1 MSITVKTQADLD
13 RIPLDTE
20 EKIYI
25 RFGTTANPAIIK
37 NKYIY
42 PVVASG
48 NSSVEA
54 SGNSSVEARDNSS
67 VVAYSNNSVKAYG
80 NSFVE
85 ARDNSSVVAWG
96 NSFVVA
102 WDNSTVVAYG
112 NSSVAAY
119 GNSSVKARDNSSV
132 AAWDD
137 SSVEAR
143 NNSYVKAYGN
153 SSVEASGNST
163 VAAWD
168 DSTVAA
174 RNNSYVKAYG
184 NSSVEAWGNSS
195 VVAWD
200 NSYVKAYDNSSVVA
214 WDNSSVVAWNNS
226 TVEAWDNS
234 TVEAKGNV
242 QVVDRLTSGAI
253 WLSSNARK
261 VCMPKTIEEYL
272 NFYDIETDG
281 KTAIL
286 YKAVHKQEGEY
297 VSDYDTTFKYI
308 IGGLITE
315 PNCNTDVDENC
326 GKSIHVS
333 HLNWVLDYG
342 RGWSDLA
349 ILELEVQIKDII
361 MPLNSNGKVRVPKAK
376 VIREVPLSECGL
388 YGKILERNII

>member
-25 RFGTTANPAIIK
+25 EFGTKDSPAIIK
-37 NKYIY
+37 NKYFY
-42 PVVASG
+42 PV
-48 NSSVEA
+48 EA
-54 SGNSSVEARDNSS
+54 RGNSSVEARGNSS
-67 VVAYSNNSVKAYG
+67 VVAWDNSTVAARNNSYVKAY
-80 NSFVE
+80 
-85 ARDNSSVVAWG
+85 DNSSVVAWG
-96 NSFVVA
+96 NSTVAA
-102 WDNSTVVAYG
+102 WDNSTV
-112 NSSVAAY
+112 
-119 GNSSVKARDNSSV
+119 
-132 AAWDD
+132 AAWDN

-143 NNSYVKAYGN
+143 NNSYVKAY
-153 SSVEASGNST
+153 GNST

-184 NSSVEAWGNSS
+184 NSSVAAWGNSS

-234 TVEAKGNV
+234 SVEAKGNV

-333 HLNWVLDYG
+333 HLNWALDYG
-342 RGWSDLA
+342 GGWSDLA
-349 ILELEVQIKDII
+349 ILALEVEIKDII
-361 MPLNSNGKVRVPKAK
+361 IPINSDGKVRVPLY
-376 VIREVPLSECGL
+376 VYLFEVPLSECGL

>member
-25 RFGTTANPAIIK
+25 EFGTKDSPAIIK
-37 NKYIY
+37 NKYFY
-42 PVVASG
+42 PVEARG
-48 NSSVEA
+48 NSSVVA
-54 SGNSSVEARDNSS
+54 WGNNSVEARD
-67 VVAYSNNSVKAYG
+67 

-85 ARDNSSVVAWG
+85 ARDNSSVE
-96 NSFVVA
+96 A
-102 WDNSTVVAYG
+102 WDNSTVAARN
-112 NSSVAAY
+112 NSY
-119 GNSSVKARDNSSV
+119 VKAYDNSSV
-132 AAWDD
+132 VAWGNSTVAAWDN

-174 RNNSYVKAYG
+174 RNNNYVKAYG

-200 NSYVKAYDNSSVVA
+200 NSTVVAWDNSSVVA
-214 WDNSSVVAWNNS
+214 WDNSSVVARNNS

-333 HLNWVLDYG
+333 HLNWALDYG

-349 ILELEVQIKDII
+349 ILALEVEIKDII
-361 MPLNSNGKVRVPKAK
+361 MPINSDGKVRVPKAK

-388 YGKILERNII
+388 YGKILERKIKDS

>member
-1 MSITVKTQADLD
+1 MSITVKSQADLD

-37 NKYIY
+37 NKYVY
-42 PVVASG
+42 PVEARDNSTVEARG

-54 SGNSSVEARDNSS
+54 YNNSYVEA
-67 VVAYSNNSVKAYG
+67 Y
-80 NSFVE
+80 
-85 ARDNSSVVAWG
+85 
-96 NSFVVA
+96 
-102 WDNSTVVAYG
+102 DNSTVT
-112 NSSVAAY
+112 
-119 GNSSVKARDNSSV
+119 
-132 AAWDD
+132 
-137 SSVEAR
+137 AR
-143 NNSYVKAYGN
+143 NNSYVKAWDN
-153 SSVEASGNST
+153 SSVE
-163 VAAWD
+163 
-168 DSTVAA
+168 A

-226 TVEAWDNS
+226 TVEAWNNS

-333 HLNWVLDYG
+333 HLNWALDYG
-342 RGWSDLA
+342 GGWNNLA
-349 ILELEVQIKDII
+349 ILALEVEIKDII
-361 MPLNSNGKVRVPKAK
+361 MPINSDGKVRVPKAK

-388 YGKILERNII
+388 YGKILERKIKGS

>member
-25 RFGTTANPAIIK
+25 EFGTKDSPAIIK
-37 NKYIY
+37 NKYFY
-42 PVVASG
+42 PVEARG
-48 NSSVEA
+48 NSSVVA
-54 SGNSSVEARDNSS
+54 YGNSSVVAYGNSSVKAWDNSSVKAWDNSSVEARD
-67 VVAYSNNSVKAYG
+67 

-96 NSFVVA
+96 NSSVV
-102 WDNSTVVAYG
+102 
-112 NSSVAAY
+112 
-119 GNSSVKARDNSSV
+119 
-132 AAWDD
+132 
-137 SSVEAR
+137 
-143 NNSYVKAYGN
+143 
-153 SSVEASGNST
+153 
-163 VAAWD
+163 
-168 DSTVAA
+168 
-174 RNNSYVKAYG
+174 
-184 NSSVEAWGNSS
+184 AWGNSS
-195 VVAWD
+195 VVA
-200 NSYVKAYDNSSVVA
+200 YG
-214 WDNSSVVAWNNS
+214 NS
-226 TVEAWDNS
+226 TVEAWNNS

-315 PNCNTDVDENC
+315 PNCNTNVDENC

-333 HLNWVLDYG
+333 HLNWALDYG

-349 ILELEVQIKDII
+349 ILALEVEIKDII
-361 MPLNSNGKVRVPKAK
+361 MPINSDGKVRVPKAK

-388 YGKILERNII
+388 YGKILERKIKGS

>member
-1 MSITVKTQADLD
+1 MSITVKSQADLD

-37 NKYIY
+37 NKYVY
-42 PVVASG
+42 PVEARDNSTVEARG

-54 SGNSSVEARDNSS
+54 YNNSYVEAYDNST
-67 VVAYSNNSVKAYG
+67 VAARNNSYVK
-80 NSFVE
+80 
-85 ARDNSSVVAWG
+85 
-96 NSFVVA
+96 A
-102 WDNSTVVAYG
+102 WDNSTVAARNNSYVEAYD
-112 NSSVAAY
+112 NSTVTARN
-119 GNSSVKARDNSSV
+119 NSYVKAWDN
-132 AAWDD
+132 

-226 TVEAWDNS
+226 TVEAWNNS

-333 HLNWVLDYG
+333 HLNWALDYG
-342 RGWSDLA
+342 GGWNNLA
-349 ILELEVQIKDII
+349 ILALEVEIKDII
-361 MPLNSNGKVRVPKAK
+361 MPINSDGKVRVPKAK

-388 YGKILERNII
+388 YGKILERKIKGS